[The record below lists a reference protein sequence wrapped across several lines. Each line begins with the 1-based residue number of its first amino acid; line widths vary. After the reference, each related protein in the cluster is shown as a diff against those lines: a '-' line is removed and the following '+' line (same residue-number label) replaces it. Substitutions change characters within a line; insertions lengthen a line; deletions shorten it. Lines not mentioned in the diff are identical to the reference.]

1 MAKKIHIIFD
11 DGNNFTLRF
20 SDNSNGVLSFLL
32 YLTERTK
39 CKIILLS
46 GFSNNDAPFIDVF
59 KNGDESEH

>member
-20 SDNSNGVLSFLL
+20 SDESNGVLSFLL

-46 GFSNNDAPFIDVF
+46 GFSNKDAPFFDSF
-59 KNGDESEH
+59 KDKDESEH